1 MILFEEAGDAVDWL
15 FIGADIVDCG
25 NIVVTGEL
33 VTGKVVG
40 KVVGS
45 LVVELGK
52 GGFPDGDVVQ
62 PVIISA
68 IIRTIPINKQD
79 LVFIM
84 GLSMGEG

>member
-1 MILFEEAGDAVDWL
+1 
-15 FIGADIVDCG
+15 
-25 NIVVTGEL
+25 
-33 VTGKVVG
+33 
-40 KVVGS
+40 
-45 LVVELGK
+45 
-52 GGFPDGDVVQ
+52 VQ